1 MNWLFG
7 SQSLSYLCRLP
18 IYKLPTFTNYTTLET
33 PKYFDRDLSWLSFN
47 KRVLE
52 EAGDQSVP
60 LYERIKFLAIYS
72 SNLDEFFRVRVA
84 ALRSIANIGKKK
96 INKEL
101 GLNPDQLLKQIL
113 SEVNDQLNEFG
124 RIDRGELMPAL
135 QENNIIIYG
144 DEPLL
149 KKHRKVVRQY
159 FKSNVLSYL
168 QPVVINEGMKTPPF
182 LINRAL
188 YFIVELTKT
197 GDEEKHSVFATLNIP
212 TDHLSRYFE
221 LPVIEDVHYFI
232 HLDDIIL
239 RNIDFLFPGYEV
251 VSCHSVKLNRD
262 ADLHIEDEYSGDLV
276 EKIRKQLSSRN
287 LGVPSRFLYD
297 NAMPEHM
304 LDFLIHTYELTDE
317 DVVSGGRY
325 HNRSDMM
332 SFPNPFGSKL
342 ENKRQK
348 PIEKRGLEN
357 VVSLFEAVEERDYM
371 LHFPYQSYDYVL
383 RFFNEAAIDPDVKE
397 IKATFYRVAS
407 DSFIMNALI
416 SAAKNGK
423 KVTVFVELKA
433 RFDEANNLM
442 WAEKMQQEGVNIIY
456 SIPGLKVH
464 AKMALVIRE
473 TESGNKGFAFLG
485 TGNFNEKTA
494 SIYADHGLL
503 TCHDGI
509 ISEMNKVF
517 KFLYKR
523 KEVGQLDHLLVSQFN
538 IVDRLKEMIDRE
550 IAHATTGKQGHIIIK
565 INNLEEASMIDKL
578 YEASCAG
585 VKVEL
590 IIRGICAVI
599 PGVEGMS
606 ENITVR
612 RIVDRYLEHARIFM
626 FLNNGEDELYMG
638 SADWMSR
645 NLFKRIEVVF
655 PIYDEEAKS
664 EIKKLISLQL
674 SDNTKAR
681 MLDEFHNNTIIDQS
695 GELVTAQSDFY
706 KWLKKREVEVE
717 E

>member
-1 MNWLFG
+1 MG
-7 SQSLSYLCRLP
+7 
-18 IYKLPTFTNYTTLET
+18 T

-52 EAGDQSVP
+52 EAGDQLVP
-60 LYERIKFLAIYS
+60 VYGRIKFLAIYS
-72 SNLDEFFRVRVA
+72 ANLDEFFRVRVA

-124 RIDRGELMPAL
+124 RIDRGELIPAL

-149 KKHRKVVRQY
+149 KKHRKVLRQY
-159 FKSNVLSYL
+159 FKSKVLSYL
-168 QPVVINEGMKTPPF
+168 QPVVINEGIKTPPF
-182 LINRAL
+182 LNNRAL

-197 GDEEKHSVFATLNIP
+197 GDEKKRPVFSTLNIP

-221 LPVIEDVHYFI
+221 FPSIKGIHYYI

-251 VSCHSVKLNRD
+251 ISCHSVKLNRD

-297 NAMPEHM
+297 SAMPEHM
-304 LDFLIHTYELTDE
+304 LDFLIKTYELTQE
-317 DVVSGGRY
+317 DIVSGGRY

-332 SFPNPFGSKL
+332 SFPNPLGSKL
-342 ENKRQK
+342 EYKKQK

-383 RFFNEAAIDPDVKE
+383 RFFNEAAIDPTVKE

-416 SAAKNGK
+416 SATKNGK
-423 KVTVFVELKA
+423 KVTVFVEVKA
-433 RFDEANNLM
+433 RFDEVNNLM
-442 WAEKMQQEGVNIIY
+442 WAEKMQEEGVSIIY

-473 TESGNKGFAFLG
+473 TEDGEKAFAFLG

-538 IVDRLKEMIDRE
+538 IIDRFKEMIDRE
-550 IAHATTGKQGHIIIK
+550 IAHATNGRKGHIIIK
-565 INNLEEASMIDKL
+565 VNNLEEASMIDKL
-578 YEASCAG
+578 YEASGAG

-626 FLNNGEDELYMG
+626 FLNDGKDELYMG

-655 PIYDEEAKS
+655 PIYDDEAKL

-681 MLDEFHNNTIIDQS
+681 MLDEFHNNTHTEES
-695 GELVTAQSDFY
+695 GELVTSQSDFY
-706 KWLKKREVEVE
+706 KWLKKREVELKRRVR
-717 E
+717 

>member
-1 MNWLFG
+1 
-7 SQSLSYLCRLP
+7 
-18 IYKLPTFTNYTTLET
+18 LET

-84 ALRSIANIGKKK
+84 ALRSIADIGKKK

-101 GLNPDQLLKQIL
+101 GVNPDKLLKLIL
-113 SEVNDQLNEFG
+113 KEVNDQLNEFG
-124 RIDRGELMPAL
+124 RISREELTPAL
-135 QENNIIIYG
+135 EENNIVIYR

-149 KKHRKVVRQY
+149 KKHRKVIKQY
-159 FKSNVLSYL
+159 FKSKVLSYL
-168 QPVVINEGMKTPPF
+168 QPVIINENADNPPF
-182 LINRAL
+182 LKNRAL
-188 YFIVELTKT
+188 YLIVELNRT
-197 GDEEKHSVFATLNIP
+197 GDEDGVPIYATLNIP
-212 TDHLSRYFE
+212 TEHLQRYFE
-221 LPVIEDVHYFI
+221 LPEIDEVYYYI
-232 HLDDIIL
+232 HLDDIII
-239 RNIDFLFPGYEV
+239 RNIDFLFPGYDV
-251 VSCHSVKLNRD
+251 ISYYSIKLNRD
-262 ADLHIEDEYSGDLV
+262 ADLYIEDEYSGDLV
-276 EKIRKQLSSRN
+276 EKIRKQLNIRN
-287 LGVPSRFLYD
+287 IGVPSRFLYD
-297 NAMPEHM
+297 SAMPQHM
-304 LDFLIHTYELTDE
+304 LDFLIKTYELKEE
-317 DVVSGGRY
+317 DIVPGGRY

-332 SFPNPFGSKL
+332 SLPNPLGSKL
-342 ENKRQK
+342 ENKKQN
-348 PIEKRGLEN
+348 PIEKRALEN
-357 VVSLFEAVEERDYM
+357 VVSLYEAIEERDYM

-383 RFFNEAAIDPDVKE
+383 RFFNEAAIDPAVKE

-433 RFDEANNLM
+433 RFDEENNLK
-442 WAEKMQQEGVNIIY
+442 WAEKMEQEGVNIIY

-473 TESGNKGFAFLG
+473 TENGKKGFAFLG

-494 SIYADHGLL
+494 SIYTDHGLL
-503 TCHDGI
+503 TCHEGI
-509 ISEMNKVF
+509 ISDMNNVF

-523 KEVGQLDHLLVSQFN
+523 KHVEQLDHLLVSQFN
-538 IVDRLKEMIDRE
+538 ILDRFRSMIDRE
-550 IAHATTGKQGHIIIK
+550 IAYSKAGRKGHIIIK
-565 INNLEEASMIDKL
+565 LNNLEEHGMIDKL

-590 IIRGICAVI
+590 IIRGICGII

-606 ENITVR
+606 EHITVT

-626 FLNNGEDELYMG
+626 FCNDGKDELYMG

-645 NLFKRIEVVF
+645 NLYKRVEVVF
-655 PIYDEEAKS
+655 PIYDETAKE

-674 SDNTKAR
+674 EDNCKAR
-681 MLDEFHNNTIIDQS
+681 MLDEEQNNVPINTD
-695 GELVTAQSDFY
+695 GEPVSAQRDFY
-706 KWLKKREVEVE
+706 KWLKKREVEE
-717 E
+717 GDDD